1 MSCCCKVQ
9 MEFLLLIHFEQV
21 TKGYLSVHVAY
32 YIRIHLISK
41 IKNIIRM
48 TLYNTTAI
56 MLVIVLNETQL
67 FILDDRVHIV

>member
-41 IKNIIRM
+41 IKNEIRKDPVQH
-48 TLYNTTAI
+48 NSNHVSNRA
-56 MLVIVLNETQL
+56 E
-67 FILDDRVHIV
+67 